1 MTKLGFKQFWPRV
14 QHCFPI
20 LMILAIEHTSNTGLP
35 FLSPPFKGN
44 SSSMFWTT
52 YAPEHQEIRKQDSKP
67 SGRTVIPNNLTIP
80 RAHAS
85 VTRQMQIEATI
96 FFTVSNERRRDQF
109 CQFYWTNKI
118 PTNNNEINSAGINV
132 IQFNKTH
139 CSVTINRF
147 SKCHKKCSYE
157 LLTG

>member
-1 MTKLGFKQFWPRV
+1 MLSTP
-14 QHCFPI
+14 PI
-20 LMILAIEHTSNTGLP
+20 LMMMLAIRHTNTDLP
-35 FLSPPFKGN
+35 FLRQPFKNN
-44 SSSMFWTT
+44 SSSTFWTT
-52 YAPEHQEIRKQDSKP
+52 YATVDQEIRHQDHWERQQFPQP
-67 SGRTVIPNNLTIP
+67 SHILEYMFHLLSRCKMKWEYSSLN
-80 RAHAS
+80 
-85 VTRQMQIEATI
+85 
-96 FFTVSNERRRDQF
+96 NERKWGQF

-139 CSVTINRF
+139 CSVPINRF